1 MQHLFVMSH
10 ARNSLKVKKL
20 TKPIGSA
27 ENLADKKLKYVYI
40 KIVGLDMFLKCG
52 CSETGKERT
61 TLSLSKANNQQFD
74 SSLVWKIKYIDK
86 DNIQITHW
94 ETGFKIK

>member
-1 MQHLFVMSH
+1 MQAMQHLFVMSH

-61 TLSLSKANNQQFD
+61 HFFLFLKQIINN
-74 SSLVWKIKYIDK
+74 LIV
-86 DNIQITHW
+86 H
-94 ETGFKIK
+94 